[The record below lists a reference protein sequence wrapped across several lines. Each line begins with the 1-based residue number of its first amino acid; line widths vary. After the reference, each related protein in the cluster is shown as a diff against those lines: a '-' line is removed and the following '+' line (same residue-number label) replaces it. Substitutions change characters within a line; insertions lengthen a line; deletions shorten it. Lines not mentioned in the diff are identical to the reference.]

1 MNASRNLTRDSAG
14 VVPGALRRN
23 IRRSGL
29 GLSLIILGAASISA
43 QGIVPEQQAGNVA
56 AASSHDHVDRSSPSS
71 TAQPTDVPAGVGL
84 VSFQGQCDNSK
95 SVPAEKTC
103 KITLTR
109 ADIEDLM
116 STLEAASPAA
126 VRRQAALNYAR
137 LAAAA
142 AAAEDLELNKDP
154 ALIKQIETQQKLVR
168 MQILANALNA
178 KVEAQATELPPA
190 EIDKY
195 YADHQADFVRGDVLR
210 LIIPKTFSA
219 DTKPEDV
226 VALRT
231 LAESYRTR
239 AAAGESIDHLQEEVL
254 NNLGLKMKLPPSK
267 INMPRPS
274 NLSVAERPVF
284 ELQPGGVSQLIE
296 TASAFTFLKL
306 ESKQPIPQDIVKPEI
321 TAILQHDR
329 AQEAIRKF
337 TAAADAQFNLKYF
350 GLAAAPE
357 ILPPPQ
363 IAGLAGSQTVT
374 ARPAPR
380 VPIGRPVTPA
390 RKR

>member
-1 MNASRNLTRDSAG
+1 MNASRNLPRDSAC
-14 VVPGALRRN
+14 VVPGALRRK
-23 IRRSGL
+23 IGRSGL
-29 GLSLIILGAASISA
+29 GLSLVILGAASISA
-43 QGIVPEQQAGNVA
+43 QGIASEQQADNVA
-56 AASSHDHVDRSSPSS
+56 AASSHYHVDRSGPSA
-71 TAQPTDVPAGVGL
+71 TPQPTDVPAGIGL
-84 VSFQGQCDNSK
+84 VSFQVQCDNSK
-95 SVPAEKTC
+95 NVPAEKTC

-116 STLEAASPAA
+116 STVEAASPAPA
-126 VRRQAALNYAR
+126 RRQLALNYAR

-142 AAAEDLELNKDP
+142 AAAEDLQLNQDP
-154 ALIKQIETQQKLVR
+154 AVIKHIETQQKLVR

-178 KVEAQATELPPA
+178 KVESQATELSAA

-210 LIIPKTFSA
+210 LTIPKNFSS

-239 AAAGESIDHLQEEVL
+239 AAAGESMDHLQEEVL

-284 ELQPGGVSQLIE
+284 ELQPGGVTQLIE

-321 TAILQHDR
+321 VAIVQHDR
-329 AQEAIRKF
+329 AQEAIRKV

-350 GLAAAPE
+350 GLTAAPE

-363 IAGLAGSQTVT
+363 IAGLAGSQTLT
-374 ARPAPR
+374 ARPVPR